1 MAKPIRTIAIPAR
14 RQNPST
20 SIAPIVFPFA
30 VGGARVVLVCV
41 GGPEEPVTWTVDF
54 PVGEAD
60 EGVGDAEGEVGEDDE
75 EEDAAGVGT
84 FDEEETGEDLTDAV
98 GLEDDTLG

>member
-1 MAKPIRTIAIPAR
+1 M
-14 RQNPST
+14 
-20 SIAPIVFPFA
+20 
-30 VGGARVVLVCV
+30 
-41 GGPEEPVTWTVDF
+41 
-54 PVGEAD
+54 GEAD

>member
-1 MAKPIRTIAIPAR
+1 M
-14 RQNPST
+14 
-20 SIAPIVFPFA
+20 
-30 VGGARVVLVCV
+30 
-41 GGPEEPVTWTVDF
+41 
-54 PVGEAD
+54 GEAD
-60 EGVGDAEGEVGEDDE
+60 EGVGDAEGEVGEDD

>member
-20 SIAPIVFPFA
+20 SITPIVFPFA
-30 VGGARVVLVCV
+30 VGGARVVLVCA
-41 GGPEEPVTWTVDF
+41 GGPEELVPWTVDF

-60 EGVGDAEGEVGEDDE
+60 EGVGDAEGEVGEDD